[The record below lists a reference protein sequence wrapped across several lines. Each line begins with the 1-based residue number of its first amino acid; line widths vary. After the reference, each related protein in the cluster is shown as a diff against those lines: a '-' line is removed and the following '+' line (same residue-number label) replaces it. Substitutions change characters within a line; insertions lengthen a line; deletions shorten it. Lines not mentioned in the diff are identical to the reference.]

1 MIAAGPSPR
10 QAVPGREVA
19 ALVLAAALSA
29 APCLAQLPG
38 VEPVDLTYAFG
49 ESTIYWPTAEG
60 FQLEVDAHGMTEGGW
75 WYAAHSFRAA
85 EHGGT
90 HLDAPIHF
98 AQGGRAADEIP
109 LSDLTGTAVVVDVS
123 EAAAADPDHLI
134 DIAELEAWEAGYGRI
149 PDRSIVLLRTGWGE
163 RWPDPERY
171 LGTSRR
177 GADAVAELHFP
188 GLHPDAATWLV
199 DQRAVKA
206 VGIDTA
212 SIDRGQ
218 STDFEAHRVLAAANV
233 PIFENVANLDQVPAT
248 GSWVVALPMKIEGGT
263 GGPLR
268 IVAFVGGTR

>member
-1 MIAAGPSPR
+1 MTLPGP
-10 QAVPGREVA
+10 PGA
-19 ALVLAAALSA
+19 KGLAARGAMILWA
-29 APCLAQLPG
+29 AFLGATPCLAQMPG
-38 VEPVDLTYAFG
+38 VEPIDLTHAFG
-49 ESTIYWPTAEG
+49 ESTIYWPTADG
-60 FQLEVDAHGMTEGGW
+60 FELEVVAHGMTEGGW
-75 WYAAHSFRAA
+75 WYAANSFRAA

-98 AQGGRAADEIP
+98 AESGRTAAEIP
-109 LSDLTGTAVVVDVS
+109 LADLTGTAVVIDVS
-123 EAAAADPDHLI
+123 GAAAADPDHLI
-134 DIAELEAWEAGYGRI
+134 DIADLEAWEAANGQI
-149 PDRSIVLLRTGWGE
+149 PDRSIVLLETGWGE

-171 LGTSRR
+171 LGTPRR

-199 DQRAVKA
+199 GERALKA

-233 PIFENVANLDQVPAT
+233 PIFENVAHLDRVPAT

-268 IVAFVGGTR
+268 IVAFVSGSR